1 MGGGG
6 GEAASRR
13 SGPESYWDSD
23 ERPPDPDK
31 KESRRRSGAELPP
44 RRRLG
49 HVAAA
54 GGPAGAVLPAAR
66 PHALR
71 GRERLGGGPGLL
83 RADRAGVGHGRHRRE
98 RGPRAHSPP
107 GGL

>member
-1 MGGGG
+1 MGGGKFKRG
-6 GEAASRR
+6 AGEREAASRR
-13 SGPESYWDSD
+13 SGPESYWNSN

-44 RRRLG
+44 RRRLS

-54 GGPAGAVLPAAR
+54 GGPTGAGPPAAR

-71 GRERLGGGPGLL
+71 GRGRLGGGPGLP
-83 RADRAGVGHGRHRRE
+83 RSGRAGGGARKRRA
-98 RGPRAHSPP
+98 RSRR
-107 GGL
+107 

>member
-1 MGGGG
+1 MGGGKFKRG
-6 GEAASRR
+6 AGEREAASRR
-13 SGPESYWDSD
+13 SGPESYWNSN

-54 GGPAGAVLPAAR
+54 GGPTGAVLPAAR
-66 PHALR
+66 PRALR
-71 GRERLGGGPGLL
+71 GRESLWGGPGLL
-83 RADRAGVGHGRHRRE
+83 RSC
-98 RGPRAHSPP
+98 RG
-107 GGL
+107 GGGP